1 KNKYKKIK
9 TKKNYLFF
17 FVLSFILISI
27 HLFSGGVICG
37 NFGLTLSSIKNSL
50 LRYKN
55 RPYRERNHRS
65 GGKSR
70 KAHVA

>member
-1 KNKYKKIK
+1 MCPGI
-9 TKKNYLFF
+9 
-17 FVLSFILISI
+17 
-27 HLFSGGVICG
+27 GA
-37 NFGLTLSSIKNSL
+37 SIKNSL

-55 RPYRERNHRS
+55 RPYREGNHRS